1 MENKFL
7 TKYLFILCL
16 FLSSY
21 FFSQT
26 KKINFLIMIDEKPCL
41 VVNNLQFLSSFGET
55 IDGDYNVGTIDLS
68 DENYNKLIN
77 EHSVNFDISFETLLP
92 KSLLVQK
99 YTFSLPKVFFNQK
112 YIIVN
117 IFSKANKAY
126 KKRYLE
132 KNNQEYYVVIET
144 PNSMKFD

>member
-55 IDGDYNVGTIDLS
+55 IDGD
-68 DENYNKLIN
+68 
-77 EHSVNFDISFETLLP
+77 
-92 KSLLVQK
+92 
-99 YTFSLPKVFFNQK
+99 
-112 YIIVN
+112 
-117 IFSKANKAY
+117 
-126 KKRYLE
+126 
-132 KNNQEYYVVIET
+132 
-144 PNSMKFD
+144 